1 MYNSHCY
8 GLYNFYNFGSIN
20 ISYFFYKKTYLWY
33 HGMLTRYA
41 NLYNFSFNNQ
51 KKNLY
56 YNWQCKN
63 LPQKKKKNQNDEG
76 LKSV

>member
-1 MYNSHCY
+1 
-8 GLYNFYNFGSIN
+8 
-20 ISYFFYKKTYLWY
+20 
-33 HGMLTRYA
+33 MLTRYA

-51 KKNLY
+51 KKKLY

>member
-41 NLYNFSFNNQ
+41 NLYNFSFNNLKKKIILQLTMQ
-51 KKNLY
+51 KFT
-56 YNWQCKN
+56 
-63 LPQKKKKNQNDEG
+63 PKKKKNQNDEG

>member
-41 NLYNFSFNNQ
+41 NLYNFSFNN
-51 KKNLY
+51 KKTKIYITIDNAKIY
-56 YNWQCKN
+56 
-63 LPQKKKKNQNDEG
+63 PKKKKKIKMMKD
-76 LKSV
+76 